1 MLGGDG
7 SVGVESGRTPGAKPQ
22 KKPQTEAA
30 EEAAEEAAD
39 HGGVS
44 EVSPPETPLQ
54 SCR

>member
-7 SVGVESGRTPGAKPQ
+7 SVGVESGRTPGAKT
-22 KKPQTEAA
+22 QT
-30 EEAAEEAAD
+30 EAAEEAAD

-54 SCR
+54 FCR